1 VGEQH
6 VPSLLLAV
14 QEGIMIQGDQENTA
28 QEPLPLGIFIH
39 LMGWIGRISLVW
51 IGIWVLYKL
60 AWYGACIYGFIIIIS
75 LVIVVSLLEKLNRSP
90 ENQEAVLH
98 YSTDKN
104 PTQESIYH
112 LAMIPFVL
120 IVIGFGLYVV
130 LTFLSIVYQLLL
142 QAPLLLGVSLIA
154 TPTILLILNY
164 LMDLKFWNK

>member
-1 VGEQH
+1 
-6 VPSLLLAV
+6 
-14 QEGIMIQGDQENTA
+14 MIPGDQENTA

-39 LMGWIGRISLVW
+39 LMGWIGRISLV
-51 IGIWVLYKL
+51 L
-60 AWYGACIYGFIIIIS
+60 
-75 LVIVVSLLEKLNRSP
+75 
-90 ENQEAVLH
+90 
-98 YSTDKN
+98 
-104 PTQESIYH
+104 IYH

-120 IVIGFGLYVV
+120 IVIGFGLYVI